1 MSKNA
6 RVLLPLQK
14 LFPLNYLIPENITD
28 LKKGDLVRVISGESK
43 GQEGKILEINTKKD
57 RVLVEGVNMI
67 SKHTKPNAKSPQGG
81 IVKQEGSIHISNL
94 MFVEAGK
101 TVRIGRKA
109 DEKTGKLVRI
119 SKKTKEVIK

>member
-1 MSKNA
+1 MAEK
-6 RVLLPLQK
+6 K
-14 LFPLNYLIPENITD
+14 FK

-57 RVLVEGVNMI
+57 RVLVEGANII
-67 SKHTKPNAKSPQGG
+67 SKHTKPNAKNTQGG
-81 IVKQEGSIHISNL
+81 IVKQEGSLHISNVML
-94 MFVEAGK
+94 VEGGK
-101 TVRIGRKA
+101 TVRVGRMA